1 MAHVF
6 TQDEMIFAEEAL
18 VVDVQAAIHTLMLD
32 RGLSRADLARSL
44 GVSQARVSQMF
55 SDNANNLTLRT
66 IARIFRVLGQKCR
79 ITCDRLEAILAED
92 GINEDANAEE
102 AFSPPQQ
109 TVKAGFAVMLEFGSR
124 LEKRSAAEY
133 GSESNDNNAEVD
145 ALAA

>member
-1 MAHVF
+1 MAHVL

-18 VVDVQAAIHTLMLD
+18 VVDVQVAIHTLMLD
-32 RGLSRADLARSL
+32 RGLSRADLARAL

-55 SDNANNLTLRT
+55 SDDANNLTLRT

-79 ITCDRLEAILAED
+79 ITCDRLEAVLAED
-92 GINEDANAEE
+92 GINRDADAKE
-102 AFSPPQQ
+102 AHAPSRQP
-109 TVKAGFAVMLEFGSR
+109 VKAGFAVMLEFGSR
-124 LEKRSAAEY
+124 LERRSVAEY